1 MSGALQ
7 IAGDAA
13 NEQNQQMAH
22 EWSMNCTEE
31 GKSILDRGNMPKD

>member
-1 MSGALQ
+1 MSGTVQ

-13 NEQNQQMAH
+13 NDQNQQMAH
-22 EWSMNCTEE
+22 EWSVNRIEE